1 MKDEKQFNELLD
13 FFKALSDETRIKILA
28 LLMKEPYSVE
38 EIAEILGLTSATI
51 SHHLSKL
58 TKAGLV
64 RARAEG
70 YYNMYEFNILELQ
83 YKANRILSREA
94 FSPIT
99 DDLDLEAYDRKV
111 LETFLDESGRVS
123 VFPSQKKK
131 EEVILRYAAKL
142 FKSGEKYNEKKVNN
156 ILEKISDDTARLRRN
171 LVEFGIMQREG
182 GGGDYWL
189 VD

>member
-1 MKDEKQFNELLD
+1 MKNEEQISELLI
-13 FFKALSDETRIKILA
+13 FFKALSNETRIKILA
-28 LLMKEPYSVE
+28 LLMNEPYSVE
-38 EIAEILGLTSATI
+38 EIAETLGLTSATI

-64 RARAEG
+64 QARAEG
-70 YYNMYEFNILELQ
+70 YYNMYEFNIMELQ

-94 FSPIT
+94 FSTIA
-99 DDLDLEAYDRKV
+99 DDLDLEAYDKKV
-111 LETFLDESGRVS
+111 LKSFLDENGRVP

-131 EEVILRYAAKL
+131 EEVIVRYAAKL
-142 FKSGEKYNEKKVNN
+142 FITGEKYDEKEVDK

-171 LVEFGIMQREG
+171 LVEFGYMQREDRG
-182 GGGDYWL
+182 GNYWL